1 MPATEI
7 DLENIVAID
16 VHTHVQASVEAGRGF
31 PEDLP
36 EAAVAEVFGSDALLT
51 VPELAAFY
59 RERKM
64 AAVCFMVDSVRWGGP
79 VTNEEILELS
89 KSERDVLLPFVS
101 VDPHRGAAGV
111 KEARRLIEEHDV
123 RGFKFH
129 PTLQH
134 FFPDDPLA
142 YPLYALIAEYKL
154 PAVFHTGQ
162 TAVGSGQ
169 PSGGGMLLKYSNPIH
184 LDQVAADFPDMT
196 IIMAHPSVPWQ
207 DEALSVDSVVAAI
220 GSVSVPW
227 TALRLRAL
235 QGREAEAAAAIASA
249 IEQAATGAHT
259 LAIYAHWA
267 AAVLYNGLARYEEAA
282 ASARQSRPLNPFEYW
297 VSVWALPELVEAAA
311 RVQDTASA
319 RDALER
325 LAETTQP
332 SANDSA
338 LGIEARCRALL
349 SQGATAERLYQD
361 AIERL
366 GRARAT
372 PGARARS
379 PAVRGV
385 AAARAP
391 PPGRPRTAADGA
403 PDVHGHWHGGVRRA
417 CPG

>member
-31 PEDLP
+31 PEDSP

-207 DEALSVDSVVAAI
+207 DEALSVAVHKPNVYIDLSGWSPKYFPPQLVHYANSLLKRKVLFGTDYPALTPERWIADFETLKLRDEVRPLILKENAI
-220 GSVSVPW
+220 RM
-227 TALRLRAL
+227 L
-235 QGREAEAAAAIASA
+235 
-249 IEQAATGAHT
+249 
-259 LAIYAHWA
+259 
-267 AAVLYNGLARYEEAA
+267 GLASGLSRTFAGIRRRRYRACRPP
-282 ASARQSRPLNPFEYW
+282 ASPAVSRY
-297 VSVWALPELVEAAA
+297 
-311 RVQDTASA
+311 DC
-319 RDALER
+319 
-325 LAETTQP
+325 
-332 SANDSA
+332 
-338 LGIEARCRALL
+338 RC
-349 SQGATAERLYQD
+349 
-361 AIERL
+361 
-366 GRARAT
+366 
-372 PGARARS
+372 RS
-379 PAVRGV
+379 PAGTIRHPPAAPDRPTQTTVGQAGAGEAQRARDVHAAEPAEVGV
-385 AAARAP
+385 LDDAP
-391 PPGRPRTAADGA
+391 PRLRQSCDRVVQRDGRRVVA
-403 PDVHGHWHGGVRRA
+403 PAGGDLA
-417 CPG
+417 